1 LYHLQFSEGRLAKT
15 EKEYYFV
22 AVTLAITGILNA
34 VWGALFHNCG
44 SVLVVISAFLLLLYK
59 DKN

>member
-1 LYHLQFSEGRLAKT
+1 MYHLPFSEGRLAKT